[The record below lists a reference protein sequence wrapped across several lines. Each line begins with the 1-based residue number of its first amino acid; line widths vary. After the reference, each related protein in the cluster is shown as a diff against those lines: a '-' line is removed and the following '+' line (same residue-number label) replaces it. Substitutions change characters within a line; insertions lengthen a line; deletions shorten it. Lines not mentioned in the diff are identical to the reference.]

1 MVLRSALGFDAE
13 RRPREQVPL
22 YAESGI
28 EWIWLVDPDERRVE
42 VLHVEG
48 GRAVLIERLE
58 GAVQRTIAPF
68 ASLVETSRWWVEP
81 PAAT

>member
-1 MVLRSALGFDAE
+1 M
-13 RRPREQVPL
+13 
-22 YAESGI
+22 
-28 EWIWLVDPDERRVE
+28 DPDERRVE

-58 GAVQRTIAPF
+58 GAVQRAIAPF